1 MIRIITWL
9 VLILIFSFSIKAQ
22 TNYSLLIKPTESITD
37 KSSTDIIKQVGYN
50 KTFKSKSERKKELQS
65 FLFKLYDNGYI
76 TATFDSISTDSL
88 NQFAFLNTG
97 TIIHWAKIDKR
108 NVDEGILSDVGF
120 RDKLFA
126 GKYFSQN
133 QVRRLEENILKY
145 CENNG
150 YPFASIKLDSIVF
163 NGDRIG
169 AKLSLTKNQLC
180 KIDSVLIKGNANLSD
195 QYLESY
201 LGIKP
206 GDLYNESL
214 VIKITDRLHELPF
227 VTVTQ
232 PFKVLFLDKEA
243 KILLYI
249 DKKQASQFD
258 GVIGIAPNNSV
269 TTQGGGPTVSRTQIT
284 GEAHLRLNN
293 SYGKGELFDLNWQE
307 PQPLTQDLKVQFNY
321 PFIFKTPFGLD
332 LKLSLFKQDTSYLNL
347 DENIGLQY
355 LLKGGNYLKVF
366 YENTSSTIIS
376 SVGLENIQALPP
388 YADVS
393 CNHYGLGYKSEKLDY
408 RLNPR
413 SGYSLEAN
421 ASVGIKTIKKN
432 PKINDTLYAGLQLK
446 STEYKA
452 DYRLNPRSGYSLEAN
467 ASVGIKTIK
476 KNPKINDTLYA
487 GLQLKSTE
495 YKADYTF
502 DYYFPLSVRTVIDL
516 GIKGGYINAPNLF
529 QNELFR
535 FGGLRTLRGF
545 DEQSIY
551 ASNFHIWKVEFRF
564 IMEQNSYLFLFYNQA
579 WYEWKPE
586 SATTYY
592 PDLPYGF
599 GVGITFQSKL
609 GIFSVSYALGSQL
622 NNPLSF
628 KTGKISF
635 GLVNYF

>member
-227 VTVTQ
+227 VNVTQ
-232 PFKVLFLDKEA
+232 PYKVLFLDKET
-243 KILLYI
+243 KILVYI

-452 DYRLNPRSGYSLEAN
+452 DY
-467 ASVGIKTIK
+467 
-476 KNPKINDTLYA
+476 
-487 GLQLKSTE
+487 
-495 YKADYTF
+495 TF

>member
-1 MIRIITWL
+1 MKRGLSWL
-9 VLILIFSFSIKAQ
+9 VLFLIFNLSVKAQ
-22 TNYSLLIKPTESITD
+22 SSYTLSIQPADSINTKLTN
-37 KSSTDIIKQVGYN
+37 DIIKQIGYN
-50 KTFKSKSERKKELQS
+50 RIFKTKKDRTKELQS
-65 FLFKLYDNGYI
+65 FLFKLYDAGYI
-76 TATFDSISTDSL
+76 TATFDSLGSDSL
-88 NQFAFLNTG
+88 NQTAFLNLG
-97 TIIHWAKIDKR
+97 TIIHWAKIEKG

-126 GKYFSQN
+126 GKFFNQN
-133 QVRRLEENILKY
+133 QLRRLEEGILKY

-180 KIDSVLIKGNANLSD
+180 KIDSVVIKGNSNLSD

-206 GDLYNESL
+206 GDLYNEL
-214 VIKITDRLHELPF
+214 LIIKITDRLHELPF
-227 VTVTQ
+227 VNVTQ
-232 PFKVLFLDKEA
+232 PFKVLFLDKET

-347 DENIGLQY
+347 DENIGIQY
-355 LLKGGNYLKVF
+355 LLTGGNYLKVF

-376 SVGLENIQALPP
+376 SVGLSELTVLPP

-421 ASVGIKTIKKN
+421 ASVGIKTINKN
-432 PKINDTLYAGLQLK
+432 PKINDSLY
-446 STEYKA
+446 S
-452 DYRLNPRSGYSLEAN
+452 
-467 ASVGIKTIK
+467 
-476 KNPKINDTLYA
+476 

-502 DYYFPLSVRTVIDL
+502 DYYFPLAIRSVIDL
-516 GIKGGYINAPNLF
+516 GVKGGYIDAPNLF

-551 ASNFHIWKVEFRF
+551 ASQFHMWKVEFRYL
-564 IMEQNSYLFLFYNQA
+564 MEQNSYLFLFYNQA
-579 WYEWKPE
+579 WYEWKPQ
-586 SATTYY
+586 SATMYTI
-592 PDLPYGF
+592 DLPYGF
-599 GVGITFQSKL
+599 GVGSTFQSKL
-609 GIFSVSYALGSQL
+609 GIFSVSYGLGSQL
-622 NNPLSF
+622 NNPISF
-628 KTGKISF
+628 KEGKISF

>member
-1 MIRIITWL
+1 MRRKLTWL

-22 TNYSLLIKPTESITD
+22 TNYSLLIKSADSITD
-37 KSSTDIIKQVGYN
+37 KSPADIIKQIGYN
-50 KTFKSKSERKKELQS
+50 KTFKSKNDRAKELQS

-76 TATFDSISTDSL
+76 TASIDSVSNDTI
-88 NQFAFLNTG
+88 NQIAFPKLG
-97 TIIHWAKIDKR
+97 TIIHWAKIDKG

-126 GKYFSQN
+126 GKYFNQN

-180 KIDSVLIKGNANLSD
+180 KIDSVVIKGNANLSD
-195 QYLESY
+195 QYLQSY

-214 VIKITDRLHELPF
+214 VIRITDRLHELPF
-227 VTVTQ
+227 VNVTQ
-232 PFKVLFLDKEA
+232 PYKVLFLDKET
-243 KILLYI
+243 KILIYI

-269 TTQGGGPTVSRTQIT
+269 STQGGGPTVSRTQIT

-321 PFIFKTPFGLD
+321 PFIFKTPFGMD

-421 ASVGIKTIKKN
+421 ASVGIKI
-432 PKINDTLYAGLQLK
+432 
-446 STEYKA
+446 
-452 DYRLNPRSGYSLEAN
+452 
-467 ASVGIKTIK
+467 IK

-502 DYYFPLSVRTVIDL
+502 DYYFPLSIRTVIDL

-586 SATTYY
+586 SATVYSIDY
-592 PDLPYGF
+592 PYGF
-599 GVGITFQSKL
+599 GVGTTFQSKL

-622 NNPLSF
+622 NNPISF